1 MAMGKTLVWIL
12 AGGAVLALGGAAFWL
27 WRRRRSRAT
36 EQVDGERP
44 PPTEPDVM
52 PVPDMK
58 PPTVRASVEP
68 ERIDIFGPFTTPET
82 NTTELED
89 QPTTD
94 EPAVDV
100 EPELAAKFELET
112 IAEKREP
119 VAVLTP
125 KRRRKRVVV
134 GCGDLIELHC
144 TRVPSD
150 ASWGTSR
157 PDVEVRVVEQDDAR
171 ALVAL
176 DGPAGEVNV
185 ALLTEGPKGPRP
197 VTSWKFEI
205 VDKVA

>member
-1 MAMGKTLVWIL
+1 
-12 AGGAVLALGGAAFWL
+12 
-27 WRRRRSRAT
+27 
-36 EQVDGERP
+36 
-44 PPTEPDVM
+44 M

-58 PPTVRASVEP
+58 PPTVETSTRP
-68 ERIDIFGPFTTPET
+68 ERIDIFGPFTTAET
-82 NTTELED
+82 NATELED
-89 QPTTD
+89 QSVTD

-100 EPELAAKFELET
+100 KPELVANAKPEPV
-112 IAEKREP
+112 AEKREP

-125 KRRRKRVVV
+125 KRRRKRVAV

-171 ALVAL
+171 ALVSL
-176 DGPAGEVNV
+176 EGPAGEVNV
-185 ALLTEGPKGPRP
+185 ALLSEGPNGARP

-205 VDKVA
+205 LSSVA